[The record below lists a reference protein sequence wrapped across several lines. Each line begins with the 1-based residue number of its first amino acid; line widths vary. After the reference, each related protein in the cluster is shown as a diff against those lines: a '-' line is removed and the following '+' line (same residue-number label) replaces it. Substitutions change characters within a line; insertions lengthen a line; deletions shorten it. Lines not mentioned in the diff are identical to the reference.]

1 MSLNGAFSEM
11 FTSQKRS
18 AASDRSYFGAFG
30 NGIFS
35 LGGGVA
41 SGMNYKKSLTLT
53 AVYNAVEQISNDI
66 AKIPFSV
73 NQKVGSN
80 RESRPQHPAHSLIAF
95 SPNSLMTTFI
105 FRKTMAISLLLRGN
119 ALAKIIFDSQGNPIE
134 TIFINWDKVTNIRL
148 KNGEL
153 VYDIQGLN
161 EPLLASEVIH
171 WKHFTHDGIVGI
183 GPITYGAQQLGLA
196 VEVQTF
202 SATNFENK
210 GVRQGVIE
218 TEKVIKDKGQIIAA
232 VKSAFSQK
240 DPTRV
245 TVLDEG
251 MSWKG
256 IAITPQ
262 ELQIIETAKFT
273 VEEIARIFN
282 IAPHK
287 IKSLTQSTNNNIE
300 QQSLDHVSDTIQPYI
315 TNIEQEFGMKLFTA
329 KERLAGYYV
338 RGNMNV
344 LLRSD
349 IKSRGEYYSKAIN
362 AGWKNRQEVRQLE
375 DDNDGPEFLNEFLT
389 PVNTFTESQLNAN
402 IQNTLKNTKDG
413 NSTK

>member
-11 FTSQKRS
+11 FTPQKRS
-18 AASDRSYFGAFG
+18 ASSSGSYYGNFGSGLFSFG
-30 NGIFS
+30 SGA
-35 LGGGVA
+35 G

-73 NQKVGSN
+73 NQKVGNN
-80 RESRPQHPAHSLIAF
+80 RESRPEHPAQSLISY

-119 ALAKIIFDSQGNPIE
+119 ALALIVFDATGNPIE
-134 TIFINWDKVTNIRL
+134 TIFINWDRVTNIRL
-148 KNGEL
+148 KNNEL
-153 VYDIQGLN
+153 VYDVNGFEN
-161 EPLLASEVIH
+161 PLLASEVLH

-196 VEVQTF
+196 IEVQSF
-202 SATNFENK
+202 SATNFANK
-210 GVRQGVIE
+210 GVRQGVVE
-218 TEKVIKDKGQIIAA
+218 TEKVLKDKTQIIAGI
-232 VKSAFSQK
+232 KSAFSEK

-245 TVLDEG
+245 AVLDEG
-251 MSWKG
+251 MSWKA
-256 IAITPQ
+256 ITITPQ
-262 ELQIIETAKFT
+262 ELQIIETAKFS

-287 IKSLTQSTNNNIE
+287 IKSLSQSTNNNIE

-315 TNIEQEFGMKLFTA
+315 TNIEQEYAKKLFTA
-329 KERLAGYYV
+329 KEGVAGFYV

-344 LLRSD
+344 LLRAD
-349 IKSRGEYYSKAIN
+349 IKSRAQWITAMVYCGVMTRNE
-362 AGWKNRQEVRQLE
+362 GRQYE
-375 DDNDGPEFLNEFLT
+375 DMNDGPDFLNEHLT
-389 PVNTFTESQLNAN
+389 PTNQFIEEQ
-402 IQNTLKNTKDG
+402 IQQNLKENNNGT
-413 NSTK
+413 STK

>member
-11 FTSQKRS
+11 FSPQKRS
-18 AASDRSYFGAFG
+18 AVSDRSYFGTFG
-30 NGIFS
+30 NSIFS
-35 LGGGVA
+35 LGTGA
-41 SGMNYKKSLTLT
+41 SSGMNYKKSLTLT

-73 NQKVGSN
+73 NQKVGNN
-80 RESRPQHPAHSLIAF
+80 RESRPSHPAHGLIAY

-119 ALAKIIFDSQGNPIE
+119 ALAKIIFDSTGNPIE
-134 TIFINWDKVTNIRL
+134 TIFINWDRVTNIRL

-153 VYDIQGLN
+153 VYDIQGL
-161 EPLLASEVIH
+161 ETPLLASEVIH
-171 WKHFTHDGIVGI
+171 WKHFTLDGVVGV

-196 VEVQTF
+196 IEVQTF
-202 SATNFENK
+202 SASNFENK

-218 TEKVIKDKGQIIAA
+218 TEKMLKPEAKTAIIAG

-251 MSWKG
+251 MAWKG
-256 IAITPQ
+256 ITITPQ

-287 IKSLTQSTNNNIE
+287 IKSLQQSTNNNIE

-315 TNIEQEFGMKLFTA
+315 TNIEQEYAKKLFTT
-329 KERLAGYYV
+329 KERLAGFYV

-344 LLRSD
+344 LLRAD
-349 IKSRGEYYSKAIN
+349 IKSRAQWISSMVYCGVMTRNEA
-362 AGWKNRQEVRQLE
+362 RQLE
-375 DDNDGPEFLNEFLT
+375 DMNDGPALLDEHLT
-389 PVNTFTESQLNAN
+389 PTNQFVEEQ
-402 IQNTLKNTKDG
+402 IKQNLKENSNG
-413 NSTK
+413 NSVK